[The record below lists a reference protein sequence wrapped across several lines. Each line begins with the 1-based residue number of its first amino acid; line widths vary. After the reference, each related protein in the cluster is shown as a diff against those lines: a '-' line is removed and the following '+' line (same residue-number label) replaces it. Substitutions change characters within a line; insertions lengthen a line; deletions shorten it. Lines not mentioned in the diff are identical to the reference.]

1 MVIIARMTSVYSLKL
16 VAMMLVAAGTG
27 GSASTATPAHGSAVA
42 AGLPAA
48 TTPAT
53 PTIAITVSSPSG
65 SARERETVA
74 VAVAEILKQAP
85 GFDVKKVEVRDA
97 SGAEI
102 LSQLVDMDG
111 DSAAD
116 EIVFQTDLAAKESKT
131 FKLKVG
137 QRHLAAR
144 DDYKVYGRFVRERHD
159 DFAWENDR
167 VAHRMYGPDLETC
180 AKDPLTSSGIDT
192 WVKRVP
198 KLVVNDW
205 YMTDN
210 YHQDVGEG
218 ADFYGVGKSRGT
230 GGLGIWAGGKLSVSK
245 NFTHSRVLAN
255 GPIRLVFELT
265 YAPWDA
271 GGVLVGETKRVI
283 LDAGSQFN
291 RFESTFTGH
300 KGKLA
305 VGVGIAKHPGSAVKT
320 DARSGL
326 MRVWEPLDGGKAGN
340 LGTAI
345 VLPAGSHLDE
355 HHTDLEYLIVTNVP
369 PNGRLVYFA
378 GSAWDRGGK
387 VRDAA
392 AWAAEVSALASRLTA
407 PVKVSLRVEK

>member
-1 MVIIARMTSVYSLKL
+1 MASIYGLKL

-27 GSASTATPAHGSAVA
+27 GSAPATAPGHGSEAAAASPATPAA
-42 AGLPAA
+42 
-48 TTPAT
+48 AT
-53 PTIAITVSSPSG
+53 PTLALTVSNPSG
-65 SARERETVA
+65 SARARETIA
-74 VAVAEILKQAP
+74 VAISEILKQVP
-85 GFDVKKVEVRDA
+85 GFEAKKVQVMDG
-97 SGAEI
+97 SGAEL

-111 DSAAD
+111 DEAAD

-144 DDYKVYGRFVRERHD
+144 DDYRVYGRFVRERHD
-159 DFAWENDR
+159 DFAWENDL

-180 AKDPLTSSGIDT
+180 AKEPLTSSGIDT

-210 YHQDVGEG
+210 YHQDMGEG

-230 GGLGIWAGGKLSVSK
+230 GGLGIWTGGKLAVSK

-271 GGVLVGETKRVI
+271 GGLQVGETKRVI

-291 RFESTFTGH
+291 RFESTFTGQ

-305 VGVGIAKHPGSAVKT
+305 VGVGIAKHPGSVVKT

-326 MRVWEPLDGGKAGN
+326 MRVWEPLDNGKAGN

-355 HHTDLEYLIVTNVP
+355 HHTDLEYLVVTNVP
-369 PNGRLVYFA
+369 SSGRLVYYA
-378 GSAWDRGGK
+378 GSAWDRAGK
-387 VRDAA
+387 IRDAA
-392 AWAAEVSALASRLTA
+392 AWAAEASALATRLST

>member
-1 MVIIARMTSVYSLKL
+1 MTSVYSLKL

-27 GSASTATPAHGSAVA
+27 GSTTPTVPAHGSAA
-42 AGLPAA
+42 AAASPAS

-53 PTIAITVSSPSG
+53 PTVAITVSNPSG
-65 SARERETVA
+65 SARARETVA
-74 VAVAEILKQAP
+74 VAISDLLKQAP
-85 GFDVKKVEVRDA
+85 GIDVKKVQVMDG

-111 DSAAD
+111 DDAAD
-116 EIVFQTDLAAKESKT
+116 EIVFQTDLATKESKT
-131 FKLKVG
+131 FRLKVG

-144 DDYKVYGRFVRERHD
+144 DDYRVYGRFVRERHD
-159 DFAWENDR
+159 DFAWENDL

-180 AKDPLTSSGIDT
+180 AKEPLTSSGIDT

-230 GGLGIWAGGKLSVSK
+230 GGLGIWTGGKLAVSK

-271 GGVLVGETKRVI
+271 GGIQVGETKRVI

-291 RFESTFTGH
+291 RFESGFTGQ

-320 DARSGL
+320 DARTGL
-326 MRVWEPLDGGKAGN
+326 MRVWEPLDNGKAGN

-345 VLPAGSHLDE
+345 VLPAGAHLDE
-355 HHTDLEYLIVTNVP
+355 HHTDLEYLIVTNLP
-369 PNGRLVYFA
+369 SNGRLVYYA

-392 AWAAEVSALASRLTA
+392 AWAAEVSALAGRLASPLT
-407 PVKVSLRVEK
+407 VSLRVEK